1 MALSGNY
8 WTRRRILGAGAAA
21 AGGLL
26 LACGKRS
33 ATTATPSSSASS
45 GSRARAGGT
54 ITLADAYDAATYDPS
69 TKLSEVGRIMAW
81 TNDSL
86 MAYKAGS
93 DIPYEQTT
101 IIPALAARWEQPDPQ
116 SFTLHLQPNVSFA
129 SAAPVNGRKLTSDD
143 VKFSYEYLAR
153 SGAFKDSRLPPSSA
167 APMLAGMASIETP
180 DPSTVTIR
188 FSQPYAPFMS
198 YAASQWLP
206 IVAHEIFDADGDFSQ
221 RVVGTGPFQ
230 MDVASSQRGSRWV
243 YKKNPTYFRQGMPNV
258 DQVIDLTIAEN
269 AAQDAAFLAK
279 QLDILDYSGLSLER
293 VQQIE
298 KTLPAAV
305 RASHLDSQS
314 YYLYM
319 NVSKP
324 PFSDPR
330 VRQALAWSLDR
341 DEFIKTFSDGK
352 GAWALA
358 AANPDMF
365 THDETAAI
373 LKRDPS
379 QALQLMR
386 AAGYGNGVD
395 VEFIYATSY
404 GDLFVSILQ
413 LIQSQAKKGGVN
425 ITLKGLEHA
434 SESGRRRS
442 GDYQLGMTPRGQG
455 LPIDL
460 DSYVYGMFH
469 PNSSDNQ
476 ARVNDPELTP
486 LLEAQ
491 RRELDNTKRQAILK
505 EAVTRINSVPWCL
518 ALFYGTAYDMHQQYI
533 NNFAR
538 NTSDISSA
546 RYLTNTWV
554 NK

>member
-1 MALSGNY
+1 
-8 WTRRRILGAGAAA
+8 
-21 AGGLL
+21 
-26 LACGKRS
+26 
-33 ATTATPSSSASS
+33 
-45 GSRARAGGT
+45 
-54 ITLADAYDAATYDPS
+54 LADSYDASTYDPS
-69 TKLSEVGRIMAW
+69 TKLAEVGRIMAW

-86 MAYKAGS
+86 LAYKSGS
-93 DIPYEQTT
+93 DVPYEQTT
-101 IIPALAARWEQPDPQ
+101 ITPALAARWEQPDAQ
-116 SFTLHLQPNVSFA
+116 SFTMHLQPNVGFA
-129 SAAPVNGRKLTSDD
+129 SMPPVNGRKLTSED

-153 SGAFKDSRLPPSSA
+153 SGQFKDSKLPPSSA
-167 APMLAGMASIETP
+167 APMLTGLDSIETP
-180 DPSTVTIR
+180 DPATVTIR
-188 FSQPYAPFMS
+188 FSQPYAPFLS

-221 RVVGTGPFQ
+221 RAAGAGPFHL
-230 MDVASSQRGSRWV
+230 DTGSSQRGSRWV
-243 YKKNPTYFRQGMPNV
+243 YKKNPTYYRQGLPYAAEV
-258 DQVIDLTIAEN
+258 VDLTIAEN
-269 AAQDAAFLAK
+269 ASQDSAFLTR
-279 QLDILDYSGLSLER
+279 QIDILDYSGLSLAR

-298 KTLPAAV
+298 KTLPSAV

-352 GAWALA
+352 GEWALA
-358 AANPDMF
+358 AANPGMF
-365 THDETAAI
+365 SHDETAAI
-373 LKRDPS
+373 LKRDPA

-386 AAGYGNGVD
+386 AAGYTNGVD

-404 GDLFVSILQ
+404 GDQFVSILQ
-413 LIQSQAKKGGVN
+413 LIQSQAKRGGVN

-434 SESGRRRS
+434 SETGRRRS
-442 GDYQLGMTPRGQG
+442 GDFQLGMTPRGQG
-455 LPIDL
+455 LPIEP
-460 DSYVYGMFH
+460 DSYVYGMFY

-476 ARVNDPELTP
+476 GRVNDPELTP

-491 RRELDNTKRQAILK
+491 RRELDHTKRQAILK
-505 EAVTRINSVPWCL
+505 QAVTRINSVPWCL
-518 ALFYGTAYDMHQQYI
+518 ALFYGTAYSLTQPYL

-538 NTSDISSA
+538 NISDISSA
-546 RYLTNTWV
+546 RYLTNAWV

>member
-1 MALSGNY
+1 MAMRSNY

-21 AGGLL
+21 SGGLL
-26 LACGKRS
+26 LACGKQS
-33 ATTATPSSSASS
+33 ATSTSSSGASN
-45 GSRARAGGT
+45 GPHAGGT
-54 ITLADAYDAATYDPS
+54 ITLADAYDASTYDPS

-86 MAYKAGS
+86 MAYKSGS
-93 DIPYEQTT
+93 DVPYEQTT

-116 SFTLHLQPNVSFA
+116 SFTLHLQPNVAFA
-129 SAAPVNGRKLTSDD
+129 SLAPVNGRKLTSDD

-153 SGAFKDSRLPPSSA
+153 SGAFKDSKLPPSSA
-167 APMLAGMASIETP
+167 APMLTGLESIETP

-206 IVAHEIFDADGDFSQ
+206 IVAHEIYDADGDLSQ
-221 RVVGTGPFQ
+221 RVAGTGPFQ

-243 YKKNPTYFRQGMPNV
+243 YKKNPTYYRQGLPYA

-269 AAQDAAFLAK
+269 ASQDAAFLPK

-293 VQQIE
+293 VQQIQ
-298 KTLPAAV
+298 KTSPAAV
-305 RASHLDSQS
+305 SANHLDSQS

-352 GAWALA
+352 GEWALA
-358 AANPDMF
+358 AANPGMF

-373 LKRDPS
+373 LKRDPA
-379 QALQLMR
+379 QALQLIR
-386 AAGYGNGVD
+386 AAGYSNGVD
-395 VEFIYATSY
+395 AEFIYATSY
-404 GDLFVSILQ
+404 GDQFVSILQ
-413 LIQSQAKKGGVN
+413 LIQSQAKSGGVN
-425 ITLKGLEHA
+425 ITLKALEHA

-469 PNSSDNQ
+469 PSSSDNQ
-476 ARVNDPELTP
+476 GRVNDPQLTP

-491 RRELDNTKRQAILK
+491 RRELDDAKRQAILK
-505 EAVTRINSVPWCL
+505 QAVIRINSVPWCL
-518 ALFYGTAYDMHQQYI
+518 ALFYGAAYDMHQPRI

-538 NTSDISSA
+538 NMSDISSA

-554 NK
+554 SR